1 MFFTN
6 GVLFSALL
14 PRYPEFKADFG
25 LSNTQFGLVVIAF
38 PAGALMAAGFG
49 GPVIRRLG
57 ILRTNGLGS
66 LLLAA
71 SMTVAGASHHVWI
84 FAAALVV
91 AGGADSVVDAAQNVQ
106 GVLVEHWRGRSI
118 INSFH
123 AVWSAGAATGGAIG
137 AGAAALDIT
146 PATQMIFNSAVWAVV
161 ALAACRQAAI
171 PANVAST
178 LDVQEVH
185 HRHTG
190 TPSGRRN
197 AWMLLLP
204 LVALAIC
211 GTLVEDIAN
220 HWAALYLGQVA
231 GAPTAVA
238 GLGVSAVLLAQ
249 FVGRLLGDP
258 LTDRWGRADVA
269 SAGGLLI
276 AAGAL
281 LVILAPGYPLTFVG
295 FALTGVGSAT
305 LVPAAFAAAGRIPG
319 LPEGTGIA
327 MLGWLMRLGF
337 LLTSPS
343 VGRLSDLTS
352 LRAAMLIPVGA
363 GLVAALVARAMRSQL
378 AVR

>member
-6 GVLFSALL
+6 GVLLSAIL
-14 PRYPEFKADFG
+14 PRFPEFKADFG
-25 LSNTQFGLVVIAF
+25 LSNTEFGLLVIAF
-38 PAGALMAAGFG
+38 PAGALMTAAFG
-49 GPVIRRLG
+49 GPVIRQFG

-71 SMTVAGASHHVWI
+71 SMAIAGASHHVWL
-84 FAAALVV
+84 FAAALLV
-91 AGGADSVVDAAQNVQ
+91 AGAADSVVDAAQNVQ
-106 GVLVEHWRGRSI
+106 GVLVEHWRDRST

-146 PATQMIFNSAVWAVV
+146 PATQMILNSAVWAVV

-171 PANVAST
+171 PADIAST
-178 LDVQEVH
+178 LDVQQVQH
-185 HRHTG
+185 HRRTG
-190 TPSGRRN
+190 TPLGRQH
-197 AWMLLLP
+197 AWLLLVP

-211 GTLVEDIAN
+211 GTLVEDVAN
-220 HWAALYLGQVA
+220 NWAVLYLGEVA

-238 GLGVSAVLLAQ
+238 GLGVTATLLAQ
-249 FVGRLLGDP
+249 FVGRLVGDAM
-258 LTDRWGRADVA
+258 TDRWGRANVA

-276 AAGAL
+276 AGGAL
-281 LVILAPGYPLTFVG
+281 LVVLAAGYPLTFLG
-295 FALTGVGSAT
+295 FALAGFGSAT

-337 LLTSPS
+337 LLTSPAI
-343 VGRLSDLTS
+343 GRVSDLTS
-352 LRAAMLIPVGA
+352 LRTAMLIPLGA
-363 GLVAALVARAMRSQL
+363 GLVAVLLARTMRP
-378 AVR
+378 AAR